1 MVSKVG
7 EVNRWPSR
15 KRVSGLYQEPPWK
28 CRHPQVSFRNRGRL
42 KVAFSLAIPDGF
54 FPGWVYPGDIQ
65 FCDLTR
71 RTVGQAVSQ
80 SEHRGFVFGFWL
92 YKTTQRTW
100 FKRKKKKAKT
110 RRALSSLSTL
120 GWRRVWRSHLSPSLT
135 LWSSY
140 MTRPV
145 TIPRV
150 TNWFPMTWGFLAL
163 ALEIAHPANLLSAG
177 QAQTAGHLNCISV
190 FYL

>member
-15 KRVSGLYQEPPWK
+15 KRVSGLNQEPPWK

-42 KVAFSLAIPDGF
+42 KVAFTLAIPDGF
-54 FPGWVYPGDIQ
+54 FPGWVYPGDRQ

-92 YKTTQRTW
+92 YKTTRRTW
-100 FKRKKKKAKT
+100 FKRKKERKKKSKSMSCT
-110 RRALSSLSTL
+110 LFSLYSGVEESL
-120 GWRRVWRSHLSPSLT
+120 KVWFESLT

-150 TNWFPMTWGFLAL
+150 TNWFPMAWGFPGFSTGNCTSR
-163 ALEIAHPANLLSAG
+163 EPTQCWANPDSW
-177 QAQTAGHLNCISV
+177 SP
-190 FYL
+190 